1 MSLMY
6 DAFVVKNG
14 VSYEILKYRN
24 KRQAAKVA
32 DQIRVALYGSA
43 AKPLNFPENMR
54 KYLTREIPGDILK
67 CVGENLCT
75 KLKRAIKNE
84 N

>member
-1 MSLMY
+1 MY
-6 DAFVVKNG
+6 DAVIMKNG
-14 VSYEILKYRN
+14 VSHEILNYRN
-24 KRQAAKVA
+24 KRQAAKAA
-32 DQIRVALYGSA
+32 DRIRVALYGSV
-43 AKPLNFPENMR
+43 AKPLNFPENTR